1 MSFMRSQTI
10 AADRYV
16 QAPISRVPSGD
27 LASSGMSFMTGG
39 AMPYGS
45 NPATWSPVGGAVS
58 RQQLK
63 EEQMANQRTGKII
76 RKNIKKLAKG
86 ASEGLSG
93 FRRTAP
99 LITRKMGGK
108 GKCTGTGHCHC
119 MKGGGLYA

>member
-63 EEQMANQRTGKII
+63 ERLEADRRTGQIV
-76 RKNIKKLAKG
+76 RKNMKKLARGANEKLKG
-86 ASEGLSG
+86 IQGVV
-93 FRRTAP
+93 
-99 LITRKMGGK
+99 RKMGGK

>member
-1 MSFMRSQTI
+1 MRSQTI

-63 EEQMANQRTGKII
+63 EEQLANQRTGKII

-86 ASEGLSG
+86 AEGAMPSIK
-93 FRRTAP
+93 RVV
-99 LITRKMGGK
+99 RKMGGK

>member
-63 EEQMANQRTGKII
+63 ERLEADRRTGQII
-76 RKNIKKLAKG
+76 RKNMKKLARGANEKLKG
-86 ASEGLSG
+86 IQGVV
-93 FRRTAP
+93 
-99 LITRKMGGK
+99 RKMGGK

>member
-63 EEQMANQRTGKII
+63 ERLEADQRTGKII
-76 RKNIKKLAKG
+76 RKNMKKLARGANEKLKG
-86 ASEGLSG
+86 IQGVV
-93 FRRTAP
+93 
-99 LITRKMGGK
+99 RKMGGK